1 MAGNKLRVF
10 VTLVTEGITLRVK
23 SSCWNTSSAIMEP
36 NPWIHSLHVGRS
48 FAGLTSPA
56 ARSREL
62 HGKGRLTSDADK
74 ATRTRGVSCLS
85 RGRWGGGGLS
95 RSKVK
100 RGRWAGRKSCSAN
113 TALLSRTHAIIWGT
127 ATGPRERPGEALG
140 LLTVL
145 WYVRHVFTPR
155 GGWGGGGSHFT
166 VWDPSSA
173 GEWDQTGWDG
183 MKGCRGWMRRRKNE
197 NKWDMRMFWEKMR
210 TLLFLREES
219 RWFFF
224 IHLVNENIWDHNVE
238 TEVTPTLFF
247 AWDEIW
253 RVDPE
258 EDVNFTK
265 PAKWDDRIKHE
276 MKLCDVRLEK
286 TRKTI
291 RNVLDGTDEMRWV
304 QKI

>member
-1 MAGNKLRVF
+1 MSVDPSRVSRLRLRV
-10 VTLVTEGITLRVK
+10 LV
-23 SSCWNTSSAIMEP
+23 SCME
-36 NPWIHSLHVGRS
+36 
-48 FAGLTSPA
+48 
-56 ARSREL
+56 
-62 HGKGRLTSDADK
+62 K
-74 ATRTRGVSCLS
+74 AVWRQTRTKPPEQEACPV
-85 RGRWGGGGLS
+85 WVEAGGGGGC
-95 RSKVK
+95 
-100 RGRWAGRKSCSAN
+100 RGQRWRGVDGRGEKAARQTQLCCLEH
-113 TALLSRTHAIIWGT
+113 TRLYEGR
-127 ATGPRERPGEALG
+127 PQVRERGPGRPS
-140 LLTVL
+140 V
-145 WYVRHVFTPR
+145 YSQCCDMFVMFSHR
-155 GGWGGGGSHFT
+155 GGLGGGGSHFT

-210 TLLFLREES
+210 TLLLLREES